1 MPKHR
6 FPPKPQNNKRKN
18 KKARLSLSCIGIEHE
33 ESGDRWRPG
42 DKLKAGRFYQRA
54 IGSYTTVLQL
64 NPTSFDAAYNLA
76 RLQYQLAQHP
86 ELTGSTHRASRLLLK
101 TAVDSH
107 RRCLALD
114 PANEDALFN
123 TGQVLCSFAE
133 VLIEYRT
140 APIEAKTEAAQLL
153 VEAVETLQRCL
164 ALQEAHYAALQQ
176 TQTHTQTQTQTQ
188 TGDGDTAMDMTD
200 DPTPAPTAP
209 SSQTTATEQW
219 AIIQPPTTPS
229 TLLDTTLALLSTLAT
244 LLPLTHLPHTPPLP
258 TTLSTAHTLLTATL
272 PPLALA
278 ASREPEAALVRA
290 NLLAAAAEAT
300 YRAGGALADY
310 EAGIAAAFAGVEG
323 VQALCDRADAH
334 IQLAG
339 SVPDE
344 GVAWRHYS
352 AAAAALGSAAA
363 AEPGRGEIHVARGD
377 VELLRARLGVEVA
390 VGSRGVLVRNAGV
403 YYRGARR
410 LGGAVEGEA
419 GVKERMVVV
428 ESGGE
433 GVEEVLRGLKEGG
446 EAVWAVV
453 VEAVEEGLV
462 GGEWLE
468 RVGVSVGGEV

>member
-6 FPPKPQNNKRKN
+6 FPPKPQSNKRKN
-18 KKARLSLSCIGIEHE
+18 KKVPETADEFLDVGIEHE

-42 DKLKAGRFYQRA
+42 DKLKAGRFYEKA
-54 IGSYTTVLQL
+54 IDSYNTALQL

-86 ELTGSTHRASRLLLK
+86 ELTGSTHRSSRLLLK

-140 APIEAKTEAAQLL
+140 APVEAKTEAAQLL
-153 VEAVETLQRCL
+153 VEAVGTLQRCL
-164 ALQEAHYAALQQ
+164 ALQEAQYAALQQ
-176 TQTHTQTQTQTQ
+176 TQTQAQEA
-188 TGDGDTAMDMTD
+188 GDDTSMDMGD
-200 DPTPAPTAP
+200 EPASSSSTPSEPNT
-209 SSQTTATEQW
+209 TEQW

-244 LLPLTHLPHTPPLP
+244 LLPLTNLPHCPPLS
-258 TTLSTAHTLLTATL
+258 TTLHTAQHLLTTTI
-272 PPLALA
+272 PPLAHA
-278 ASREPEAALVRA
+278 TSRESEAALSRA
-290 NLLAAAAEAT
+290 NLLAAAAEAS
-300 YRAGGALADY
+300 YRAGGPLADY
-310 EAGIAAAFAGVEG
+310 EAGVAAAFDGVDG

-339 SVPDE
+339 SVSDDA
-344 GVAWRHYS
+344 VAWRHYS
-352 AAAAALGSAAA
+352 FAAQYLAGAAA

-377 VELLRARLGVEVA
+377 VELLRARLGVDVA
-390 VGSRGVLVRNAGV
+390 VRSRGVLVRNAGV

-410 LGGAVEGEA
+410 LGGGVEGEA
-419 GVKERMVVV
+419 AVKERMVVL

-433 GVEEVLRGLKEGG
+433 GVEEAARGIVEGG
-446 EAVWAVV
+446 EAVWGVV

-468 RVGVSVGGEV
+468 RVGGRVGGEV